1 MKASRVALSL
11 RLQLQ
16 VRVFRNHSLPS
27 YRHAIDNSWR
37 VLEIG
42 FHCTLIV
49 EICHSNII
57 SNKIYRKRQVLSFQ
71 SAEFALSLYGMK
83 KKEG

>member
-27 YRHAIDNSWR
+27 Y
-37 VLEIG
+37 
-42 FHCTLIV
+42 CTLIV
-49 EICHSNII
+49 EICHFNII